1 MQPAKE
7 LAEETRI
14 GVIILMGEVSVE
26 VSVEVEARGTARQ
39 DRDLR
44 RAGREKVGRRDAQT
58 QRSLTTIVSPG
69 RTG

>member
-26 VSVEVEARGTARQ
+26 VSVEFS
-39 DRDLR
+39 
-44 RAGREKVGRRDAQT
+44 VGRPA
-58 QRSLTTIVSPG
+58 
-69 RTG
+69 